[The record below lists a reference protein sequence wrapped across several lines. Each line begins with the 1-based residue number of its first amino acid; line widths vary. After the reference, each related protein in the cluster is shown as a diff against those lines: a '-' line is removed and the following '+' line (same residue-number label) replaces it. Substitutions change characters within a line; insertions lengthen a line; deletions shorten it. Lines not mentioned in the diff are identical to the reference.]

1 LLMAIVIAI
10 LTFGLSCFSLGYM
23 IAKDIFSQTKK

>member
-1 LLMAIVIAI
+1 MHGRIMLRHYHDTV
-10 LTFGLSCFSLGYM
+10 GGYM